1 MKDPSGYYSRR
12 PIGTLHLIAGH
23 KAHEEDGEAYKVH
36 TLTDKEARCLDCPLP
51 VFNIRAC
58 SRCPFDAPQKD
69 PCLSCRSRG
78 ICESYHGMCGEKA
91 RWSGAQ
97 GRR

>member
-12 PIGTLHLIAGH
+12 PKGTLHLIDGH
-23 KAHEEDGEAYKVH
+23 KAHEEEVEAYRVH
-36 TLTDKEARCLDCPLP
+36 KLTDKEARCLDCPLP

-58 SRCPFDAPQKD
+58 SKCPFDAPQKD

-78 ICESYHGMCGEKA
+78 ICESYHGTCNEKA

-97 GRR
+97 SRR